1 MNELIKSEKHYIE
14 HLHIC
19 IEIYFQSYR
28 MSGSLCPLTL
38 RNKETEIF
46 GNIDKLHSFHSEYLF

>member
-19 IEIYFQSYR
+19 IEVYLQSYR
-28 MSGSLCPLTL
+28 MSGSLCPQSL
-38 RNKETEIF
+38 RNKEAAIF
-46 GNIDKLHSFHSEYLF
+46 GNIEKLHSFHSE